1 MVSEQGVNET
11 LGGQTLAENRTEE
24 TAAISATIAAAIDA
38 RIGAAWMNGF
48 NDFRQCQ

>member
-24 TAAISATIAAAIDA
+24 TAAISAVVATVVNA
-38 RIGAAWMNGF
+38 RIGAAMDEW
-48 NDFRQCQ
+48 FR